1 MELEWNG
8 KKWKNKLTFQSPY
21 GDFGNGTVNNEQ
33 LIKIKNPSFQSP
45 YGDFGNGTLSLSTR
59 SLTGLTGD
67 FFKPPAFFAFFR
79 YPGEK

>member
-21 GDFGNGTVNNEQ
+21 GDFGNGT
-33 LIKIKNPSFQSP
+33 
-45 YGDFGNGTLSLSTR
+45 LSLSTR
-59 SLTGLTGD
+59 SLTGLTGE

>member
-45 YGDFGNGTLSLSTR
+45 YGDFGTLTI
-59 SLTGLTGD
+59 
-67 FFKPPAFFAFFR
+67 
-79 YPGEK
+79 